1 MDFPENEQ
9 WRSRLLTEAEIAAAL
24 QNLSTEAAI
33 ELFQHQMLLRSQ
45 GHPEPTEPQTAAPS
59 QPEPVAQDAPV
70 IVEEAST
77 PSAAVEEPSQSTP
90 TFNPL
95 FQTSDLA
102 EVLNQRFTASIP
114 VPEEPQEQAIDDDPE
129 PEVVSEAWPGLA
141 STNLVDSQEVAP
153 VVASASEPQLPEA
166 PAVSQSETEVDEDA
180 LPAIGGTSPNAWWL
194 LEEPDASTVVVPV
207 EDQITDIVDPI
218 TAETQLQSEP
228 EPMPAPAPAPAPEY
242 RTYSTEE
249 IATAVNTPPL
259 VSPAV
264 HPVVQPQIPDE
275 LPADLLG
282 ATAEVEPSAQSE
294 PVQPAPAP
302 EVTAP
307 ALDPAAQANDFIQK
321 LSAESKPS
329 TGAGAKTPEQIASEL
344 NARFGP
350 NKSGPDT
357 GFLAAQIV
365 HVAGLEPDPDSAE
378 LAAVVEPQ
386 VAAEAPAP
394 TVEPADL
401 VVEDDAA
408 PVTPSFGYISQPIAP
423 AFTPVTGSQPV
434 VAPEVADNAAEQDVV
449 EFEEDHAVVAQPNLV
464 DETILAVGGEED
476 APIAGFGHT
485 MELNVPVSESGS
497 RPAVSLLA
505 TWNGTGALVA
515 ISAVG
520 YLAGSMKLGLLSV
533 LLGGFVALVLS
544 GLGFGLSALA
554 ARRGRQPQQVLARAS
569 FGVRGAIIP
578 AAFLVIARLVATA
591 VVAVLAGLAI
601 PSFFPNLKPTFD
613 FSAGSVIYR
622 IEVILPMLVLLL
634 VLGGLTSLFRG
645 TPKIV
650 TNVIIAVI
658 SVAGSVALAAYW
670 LVSSTGI
677 ASAMQLN
684 LVQALGLGASIVS
697 VVGLLWGTS
706 AADESPDLKSSTVV
720 PKLIAV
726 GLLNWTLVGGT
737 VLVGGFALSALNL
750 PVQAS
755 AAVGV
760 VYLILAVFAV
770 GNLVLRNAASF
781 TGLGL
786 PLMRGWF
793 SVLSLLLVAGFA
805 TFIYL
810 RLGADGLFLNVV
822 GYLPAVGVPVVAWL
836 GVLGADTALRRTDF
850 HEVSLLRSYG
860 FYGSFNWAT
869 LSGWVVATAAGWGMI
884 SSNLVEFQ
892 WMGYLAKP
900 MGITV
905 QALEANLGIW
915 IALAIG
921 LITPFIVS
929 IPRIRQQEKEVS
941 AIEARRS
948 ELLNVLGL
956 ME

>member
-45 GHPEPTEPQTAAPS
+45 GHPEPIEPQQVFPT
-59 QPEPVAQDAPV
+59 QPASIPEVA
-70 IVEEAST
+70 
-77 PSAAVEEPSQSTP
+77 EEPAQP
-90 TFNPL
+90 APIFNPL

-102 EVLNQRFTASIP
+102 EELNQRFTASIP
-114 VPEEPQEQAIDDDPE
+114 TVEELEQPANDDEPE
-129 PEVVSEAWPGLA
+129 PESSTEAWPGVA
-141 STNLVDSQEVAP
+141 STGLVESQEVTPAAP
-153 VVASASEPQLPEA
+153 VVSEQPTAAAKTEELEDELPPVGE
-166 PAVSQSETEVDEDA
+166 
-180 LPAIGGTSPNAWWL
+180 TSPNAWWL
-194 LEEPDASTVVVPV
+194 LEEPAAGVVVVPV

-218 TAETQLQSEP
+218 TAETQIQADS
-228 EPMPAPAPAPAPEY
+228 APASAPTPEY

-249 IATAVNTPPL
+249 IAEAVNTPPL

-282 ATAEVEPSAQSE
+282 ATAEVEPLAQSE
-294 PVQPAPAP
+294 PVKPAPAP
-302 EVTAP
+302 ALPAP

-321 LSAESKPS
+321 LAVEPKSAGVSGE
-329 TGAGAKTPEQIASEL
+329 KTPEQIASEL

-350 NKSGPDT
+350 SKAGPDT

-378 LAAVVEPQ
+378 LTAVVEPQ
-386 VAAEAPAP
+386 GAAEIPAAAA
-394 TVEPADL
+394 EPAQAIVDEE
-401 VVEDDAA
+401 VA
-408 PVTPSFGYISQPIAP
+408 PVTPSFGYISQPMSP

-434 VAPEVADNAAEQDVV
+434 VAPEVVDNAAEQDVV
-449 EFEEDHAVVAQPNLV
+449 EFEEEHAVVAQPNLV

-476 APIAGFGHT
+476 APQVDFGHT

-497 RPAVSLLA
+497 RPAISLLA

-520 YLAGSMKLGLLSV
+520 YLAGSMKLGLVSV

-622 IEVILPMLVLLL
+622 VEVILPMLVVLLL
-634 VLGGLTSLFRG
+634 LGGLTSLFRG
-645 TPKIV
+645 TPKLV

-658 SVAGSVALAAYW
+658 SVGGSIALATYW
-670 LVSSTGI
+670 MLSENVFAG
-677 ASAMQLN
+677 AMQVN
-684 LVQALGLGASIVS
+684 LAQSLGLGASIIS

-737 VLVGGFALSALNL
+737 VLFGGFALSALSL
-750 PVQAS
+750 PQQAS
-755 AAVGV
+755 AAVGI

-793 SVLSLLLVAGFA
+793 SVLSVLLVAGFA
-805 TFIYL
+805 TFLYL

-869 LSGWVVATAAGWGMI
+869 LTGWVVATAAGWGMI
-884 SSNLVEFQ
+884 SSNLIEFQ

-900 MGITV
+900 MGLTV